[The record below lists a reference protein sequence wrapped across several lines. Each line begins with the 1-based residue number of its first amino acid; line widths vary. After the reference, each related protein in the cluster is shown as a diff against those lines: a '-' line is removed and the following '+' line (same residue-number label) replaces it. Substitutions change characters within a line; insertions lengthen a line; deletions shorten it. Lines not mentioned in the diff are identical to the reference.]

1 MLLCLAEL
9 KRKMEDLHP
18 NQWPVSLE
26 TLLYGKLGQ
35 AILLIY
41 IYIYMKQGLRG
52 QEIISS
58 LSEGVFIQ
66 YHIWAYHIITVSVF
80 LYKSL

>member
-1 MLLCLAEL
+1 MLPCLAEL

-18 NQWPVSLE
+18 NHRPVSLE

-41 IYIYMKQGLRG
+41 IYMCMKQGLRG

-58 LSEGVFIQ
+58 LSQGVFIQ
-66 YHIWAYHIITVSVF
+66 YHI
-80 LYKSL
+80 